1 MTKLSMLVFFF
12 LPKVE
17 KKEVYNLSYVYLN
30 IREILI
36 VNVRRLLSTVAIQL
50 SLL

>member
-12 LPKVE
+12 LPKVK

-30 IREILI
+30 IREILSI
-36 VNVRRLLSTVAIQL
+36 NVRRLLSTVAIQL